1 MKDHEENSSTFL
13 SGNQKPVKLTPEQIK
28 RIEELLAEIEDYGEL
43 HFIVQ
48 HGDFRYVRKL
58 ENHNFWDLER
68 KKKR

>member
-1 MKDHEENSSTFL
+1 MNDQLGNGKARL

-28 RIEELLAEIEDYGEL
+28 RIEELLSEIEDYGEL

-58 ENHNFWDLER
+58 VNHNFWDLER
-68 KKKR
+68 KKKT